1 LFNNKPIAMS
11 PMPHPK
17 LPQYYLVALE
27 QCFANQ
33 RIVSS
38 YRLYLFDNLVRIY
51 TSDTLPPIIKTH
63 LSIIRVSPQS
73 DTYISDDKLH
83 EVDMYINFKDTG
95 LSHIGWRA
103 SENIFVI
110 VLDEKEIHSLI
121 RSSGHND

>member
-1 LFNNKPIAMS
+1 MS
-11 PMPHPK
+11 PMPHPR

-33 RIVSS
+33 RIVPS

-83 EVDMYINFKDTG
+83 EVDMYINFKDTE

-110 VLDEKEIHSLI
+110 VLDEKEIHNLI